1 MACTPVTQEQVQ
13 AIVGIVHFSRLPIS
27 HCLLPLP
34 APPCDTAAIMP
45 SLTITGGPLAGQQFS
60 FSESAVIGRGAYA
73 DIRIDDSTVSRR
85 HAEMTCGSDG
95 IWRIHDLGSAN
106 GILHRGQ
113 PLRGELRIEGSVDLV
128 IGEVAVTVTTIDLQA
143 PHKTAESS
151 FPQLVE
157 RIELLAW
164 IAALPARR
172 EGAAVLIRQVLDA
185 VRDRFGGCQRV
196 GLFVTR
202 PGSRKLAEYGQES
215 AAADPQRP
223 TSLALAQAC
232 LRHVDGVAGGTSVVE
247 PLGVANA
254 PAGIL
259 AAPVILGGETLGVV
273 VAESERSDTWNPMDR
288 SLAKG
293 IASVLAGLLEAERG
307 NHPDRRVAERD
318 LLLARRVQQ
327 HFLPQNTVR
336 LPGYQLAE
344 AYVPAR
350 VVGGDHYD
358 YFHFTDGRVGMVIAD
373 VSGKAVSAALV
384 MARFGMAMRLLA
396 NQAGTPLDLLVTLN
410 ILLMDEL
417 EAGMFVTAQVIA
429 LDVESGTIEIA
440 NAGHPPPLL
449 RAADGLVEQLVLDAG
464 AALGA
469 NAQTR
474 FGSSTIVLAS
484 GACLLLYTDGLDEAE
499 DKDGEQFGIERAKAA
514 MQPGGKAP
522 AILAEIS
529 RQLDAFVGSAAAA
542 DDLTLLVLSRD

>member
-1 MACTPVTQEQVQ
+1 
-13 AIVGIVHFSRLPIS
+13 
-27 HCLLPLP
+27 
-34 APPCDTAAIMP
+34 MP
-45 SLTITGGPLAGQQFS
+45 SLTITAGPLAGQQFS

-85 HAEMTCGSDG
+85 HAEMICGNDG

-113 PLRGELRIEGSVDLV
+113 PLRGELRIEGSVELV
-128 IGEVAVTVTTIDLQA
+128 IGEVAVTVTTLDTAA
-143 PHKTAESS
+143 PQKGAESS
-151 FPQLVE
+151 FPQLVD

-164 IAALPARR
+164 IAAVPARR
-172 EGAAVLIRQVLDA
+172 EGANLLITQVLDA
-185 VRDRFGGCQRV
+185 IRDRFAGCERV
-196 GLFVTR
+196 SLFVTR
-202 PGSRKLAEYGQES
+202 PGSRKLVAYAQEHS
-215 AAADPQRP
+215 VADAHHPI
-223 TSLALAQAC
+223 SLALAQAC
-232 LRHVDGVAGGTSVVE
+232 LRHVDGVAGGAAAIE
-247 PLGVANA
+247 PLGVSDA

-273 VAESERSDTWNPMDR
+273 VAESERADTWNPMDR

-293 IASVLAGLLEAERG
+293 IASVLGGLLEAERG

-336 LPGYQLAE
+336 LAGYQMVE

-358 YFHFTDGRVGMVIAD
+358 FFQFTDGRTGMVIAD

-384 MARFGMAMRLLA
+384 MARFGMAVRLLA
-396 NQAGTPLDLLVTLN
+396 NQASTPLDLLVTLN
-410 ILLMDEL
+410 ILLLDEL

-429 LDVESGTIEIA
+429 LDVDSGTLEIA

-449 RAADGLVEQLVLDAG
+449 RTGDGHVEQLVLAPG

-474 FGSSTIVLAS
+474 FGSSTLTLAP
-484 GACLLLYTDGLDEAE
+484 GACLLLFTDGLDEAE

-514 MQPGGKAP
+514 MQRGGKAP
-522 AILAEIS
+522 AILAEIN

-542 DDLTLLVLSRD
+542 DDLTLLLLSRD

>member
-1 MACTPVTQEQVQ
+1 
-13 AIVGIVHFSRLPIS
+13 
-27 HCLLPLP
+27 
-34 APPCDTAAIMP
+34 MP
-45 SLTITGGPLAGQQFS
+45 SLTITSGALAGQQFS
-60 FSESAVIGRGAYA
+60 FSESAVIGRGAYC

-85 HAEMTCGSDG
+85 HAEVTCGSDG
-95 IWRIHDLGSAN
+95 VWRIHDLGSAN
-106 GILHRGQ
+106 GILHRGL

-128 IGEVAVTVTTIDLQA
+128 IGEVAVSVTTTDAQA
-143 PHKTAESS
+143 TGQGAESS
-151 FPQLVE
+151 FPQLVG
-157 RIELLAW
+157 RLDLLAW
-164 IAALPARR
+164 IAALPTRR
-172 EGAAVLIRQVLDA
+172 EAAGALISQVLDA
-185 VRDRFGGCQRV
+185 IRERFIGCERV
-196 GLFVTR
+196 SLYVTR
-202 PGSRKLAEYGQES
+202 PGSRKLVEYGQE
-215 AAADPQRP
+215 AASTDAQRP
-223 TSLALAQAC
+223 VSLALAEAC
-232 LRHVDGVAGGTSVVE
+232 LRHVDGVAGGASAIE
-247 PLGVANA
+247 PLGVARA

-273 VAESERSDTWNPMDR
+273 VAESARSDTWNPMDR

-327 HFLPQNTVR
+327 HFLPQNTIR
-336 LPGYQLAE
+336 LPGYELAE

-358 YFHFTDGRVGMVIAD
+358 YFHFTDDRVGMVIAD

-410 ILLMDEL
+410 ILLLDEL

-429 LDVESGTIEIA
+429 LDVDSGRVEIA
-440 NAGHPPPLL
+440 NAGHPAPLL
-449 RAADGLVEQLVLDAG
+449 RAANGYVEQLVIEPG

-474 FGSSTIVLAS
+474 FASSTITLTP
-484 GACLLLYTDGLDEAE
+484 GACLLLYTDGLDEAQN
-499 DKDGEQFGIERAKAA
+499 KDGEQFGIERAKAA
-514 MQPGGKAP
+514 MQRAGKAP
-522 AILAEIS
+522 ALLAEIN
-529 RQLDAFVGSAAAA
+529 RQVDAFVGSAAAA
-542 DDLTLLVLSRD
+542 DDLTLLLLSRD

>member
-1 MACTPVTQEQVQ
+1 
-13 AIVGIVHFSRLPIS
+13 
-27 HCLLPLP
+27 
-34 APPCDTAAIMP
+34 MP
-45 SLTITGGPLAGQQFS
+45 SLTITGGALAGQQFS
-60 FSESAVIGRGAYA
+60 FSEAAVIGRGAYS

-85 HAEMTCGSDG
+85 HAEMFCGSDG

-128 IGEVAVTVTTIDLQA
+128 IGEVAVTVTTVDSQA
-143 PHKTAESS
+143 PRQAAESS

-172 EGAAVLIRQVLDA
+172 EGAAALIPQVLDA
-185 VRDRFGGCQRV
+185 VRDRFVGCQRV
-196 GLFVTR
+196 SLFVTR
-202 PGSRKLAEYGQES
+202 PGSRKLVEYTQDR
-215 AAADPQRP
+215 AASDAHRP
-223 TSLALAQAC
+223 ISLALAQAC
-232 LRHVDGVAGGTSVVE
+232 LRHVDGVAGGSSAIE
-247 PLGVANA
+247 PLGVSSA

-273 VAESERSDTWNPMDR
+273 VAESGRSDTWNPMDR

-293 IASVLAGLLEAERG
+293 IASILAGLLDAERG

-327 HFLPQNTVR
+327 RFLPQNTVR

-396 NQAGTPLDLLVTLN
+396 NQASAPLDLLVTLN
-410 ILLMDEL
+410 ILLLDEL
-417 EAGMFVTAQVIA
+417 EAGMFVTAQIIA
-429 LDVESGTIEIA
+429 LDVDSGAIEIA

-449 RAADGLVEQLVLDAG
+449 RAVDGHVEQLALDPG

-474 FGSSTIVLAS
+474 FGSSTITLAP
-484 GACLLLYTDGLDEAE
+484 GACLLLYTDGLDEAQ
-499 DKDGEQFGIERAKAA
+499 DRDDEQFGIERAKAA
-514 MQPGGKAP
+514 MKRADKAP
-522 AILAEIS
+522 AILAEINK
-529 RQLDAFVGSAAAA
+529 QLDAFVGAADAA
-542 DDLTLLVLSRD
+542 DDLTLLLLSRD

>member
-1 MACTPVTQEQVQ
+1 
-13 AIVGIVHFSRLPIS
+13 
-27 HCLLPLP
+27 
-34 APPCDTAAIMP
+34 MP
-45 SLTITGGPLAGQQFS
+45 NLTITGGPLAGQQFS
-60 FSESAVIGRGAYA
+60 FSESAVIGRGAYS

-85 HAEMTCGSDG
+85 HAEMICGSDG

-106 GILHRGQ
+106 GILYRGQ

-128 IGEVAVTVTTIDLQA
+128 IGEVAVTVNTVDSQTPRQG
-143 PHKTAESS
+143 AESS

-164 IAALPARR
+164 IAAVPARR
-172 EGAAVLIRQVLDA
+172 EGAAVLISQVLEA
-185 VRDRFGGCQRV
+185 VRDRFVGCQRIS
-196 GLFVTR
+196 LFVTR
-202 PGSRKLAEYGQES
+202 PGSRTLVAYGQDQ
-215 AAADPQRP
+215 AASDAQRP
-223 TSLALAQAC
+223 ISLALAQAC
-232 LRHVDGVAGGTSVVE
+232 LRHVDGVAGGASVIE
-247 PLGVANA
+247 PLGVAGA
-254 PAGIL
+254 PTGIL
-259 AAPVILGGETLGVV
+259 AAPVILGGETMGVM

-327 HFLPQNTVR
+327 HFLPQSTVR

-410 ILLMDEL
+410 ILLLEEL

-429 LDVESGTIEIA
+429 LDVESGAIEIA

-449 RAADGLVEQLVLDAG
+449 RVADGKVEQLVLEPG

-474 FGSSTIVLAS
+474 FCSSSIILAH
-484 GACLLLYTDGLDEAE
+484 GDCLLLFTDGLDEAQDIE
-499 DKDGEQFGIERAKAA
+499 GEQFGIERAMTA
-514 MQPGGKAP
+514 MKRAGQAP
-522 AILAEIS
+522 AILAEINK
-529 RQLDAFVGSAAAA
+529 QLDAFVGSADAA
-542 DDLTLLVLSRD
+542 DDLTLLLLSRD

>member
-1 MACTPVTQEQVQ
+1 
-13 AIVGIVHFSRLPIS
+13 
-27 HCLLPLP
+27 
-34 APPCDTAAIMP
+34 MP
-45 SLTITGGPLAGQQFS
+45 NLTITGGGPLAGQHFS
-60 FSESAVIGRGAYA
+60 FSESAVIGRGAYS

-85 HAEMTCGSDG
+85 HAEIICGSDG
-95 IWRIHDLGSAN
+95 IWSIRDLGSAN
-106 GILHRGQ
+106 GILYRGQ
-113 PLRGELRIEGSVDLV
+113 PIRGELRIEGSVDLV
-128 IGEVAVTVTTIDLQA
+128 IGEVAVTVTTLDALVPRQG
-143 PHKTAESS
+143 AERS

-164 IAALPARR
+164 IAAVPARR
-172 EGAAVLIRQVLDA
+172 EGAAVLISQVLDA
-185 VRDRFGGCQRV
+185 LRDRFVGCQRV

-202 PGSRKLAEYGQES
+202 PGSRTLVAYGQDR
-215 AAADPQRP
+215 AAIDAQRP
-223 TSLALAQAC
+223 ISLALAQAC
-232 LRHVDGVAGGTSVVE
+232 LRHVDGVAGGASVIE
-247 PLGVANA
+247 PLGVVGA
-254 PAGIL
+254 PSGIL
-259 AAPVILGGETLGVV
+259 AAPVILGGETLGVM

-327 HFLPQNTVR
+327 HFLPQSTVR

-410 ILLMDEL
+410 ILLLDEL
-417 EAGMFVTAQVIA
+417 EAGMFVTAQVVA
-429 LDVESGTIEIA
+429 LDVASGAIEIA

-449 RAADGLVEQLVLDAG
+449 RAADGTVEQLELEPG

-474 FGSSTIVLAS
+474 FCSSSIVLAH
-484 GACLLLYTDGLDEAE
+484 GACLLLFTDGLDEAQDTE
-499 DKDGEQFGIERAKAA
+499 GQQFGIERAMAA
-514 MQPGGKAP
+514 MKHAGKAP
-522 AILAEIS
+522 AILAEINK
-529 RQLDAFVGSAAAA
+529 QLDAFVGAADAA
-542 DDLTLLVLSRD
+542 DDLTLLLLSRD

>member
-1 MACTPVTQEQVQ
+1 
-13 AIVGIVHFSRLPIS
+13 
-27 HCLLPLP
+27 
-34 APPCDTAAIMP
+34 MP
-45 SLTITGGPLAGQQFS
+45 NLTITGGPLAGQQFS
-60 FSESAVIGRGAYA
+60 FSESAVIGRGAYS

-85 HAEMTCGSDG
+85 HAEMICGSDG

-106 GILHRGQ
+106 GILYRGQ

-128 IGEVAVTVTTIDLQA
+128 IGEVAVTVNTVDSQTPRQG
-143 PHKTAESS
+143 AESS

-164 IAALPARR
+164 IAAVPARR
-172 EGAAVLIRQVLDA
+172 EGAAVLISQVLEA
-185 VRDRFGGCQRV
+185 VRDRFVGCQRIS
-196 GLFVTR
+196 LFVTR
-202 PGSRKLAEYGQES
+202 PGSRTLVAYGQDQ
-215 AAADPQRP
+215 AASDAQRAI
-223 TSLALAQAC
+223 SLALAQAC
-232 LRHVDGVAGGTSVVE
+232 LRHVDGVAGGASVIE
-247 PLGVANA
+247 PLGVAGA
-254 PAGIL
+254 PTGIL
-259 AAPVILGGETLGVV
+259 AAPVILGGETMGVM

-327 HFLPQNTVR
+327 HFLPQSTVR

-410 ILLMDEL
+410 ILLIEEL

-429 LDVESGTIEIA
+429 LDVESGAIEIA

-449 RAADGLVEQLVLDAG
+449 RAADGKVEQLVLEPG

-474 FGSSTIVLAS
+474 FCSSSIILAH
-484 GACLLLYTDGLDEAE
+484 GDCLLLFTDGLDEAQDIE
-499 DKDGEQFGIERAKAA
+499 GEQFGIERAMTA
-514 MQPGGKAP
+514 MKRAGQAP
-522 AILAEIS
+522 AILAEINK
-529 RQLDAFVGSAAAA
+529 QLDAFVGSADAA
-542 DDLTLLVLSRD
+542 DDLTLLLLSRD